1 MGEMGAQRKTY
12 LAARPARLEVHGR
25 LALSKVCAIL
35 AQDAAI
41 AIAIAIAAL
50 AIGIAALVLVV
61 AALAVGIAAL
71 VLVVG
76 DCLDITAF
84 VLVATHIASLECHG
98 AAGDGSGG
106 HEGGHEDD
114 ENGLDLHFDGLKVV
128 VWIKDRL

>member
-61 AALAVGIAAL
+61 G
-71 VLVVG
+71 G
-76 DCLDITAF
+76 CLDITAF

>member
-1 MGEMGAQRKTY
+1 MGAQRKTY

-41 AIAIAIAAL
+41 AIAAL

-76 DCLDITAF
+76 GCLDITAF